1 MDTIGFLKSNEQK
14 STGSFVKEAQF
25 LRDNW
30 LWLKYSYAIA
40 LKVRKRM
47 EELEWT
53 QKQLASALGCTQQ
66 HISVLLNGKV
76 NMTLETIAKLEQAL
90 GFDLIGVLTYFQDS
104 DVSIK
109 QTTFLSESSHGDE
122 MKDTSS
128 VVDGYKARKKKGPK
142 KVRQND

>member
-90 GFDLIGVLTYFQDS
+90 GFDLIGVLTRFQDS
-104 DVSIK
+104 DISLNK
-109 QTTFLSESSHGDE
+109 LSYLSESSHED
-122 MKDTSS
+122 DIRNTSS
-128 VVDGYKARKKKGPK
+128 VVEDYKARKKKGPK
-142 KVRQND
+142 QIKQND

>member
-90 GFDLIGVLTYFQDS
+90 GFDLIGVLTRFQDS
-104 DVSIK
+104 DILLNKPSY
-109 QTTFLSESSHGDE
+109 LSESSHGD
-122 MKDTSS
+122 DIRNTSS
-128 VVDGYKARKKKGPK
+128 VVEGYKARKKKGPK
-142 KVRQND
+142 QIKQND